1 MIKNSMEFYNGYRIF
16 EEDEQDNH
24 WQETVVK

>member
-1 MIKNSMEFYNGYRIF
+1 MEFYNGYRIF

>member
-1 MIKNSMEFYNGYRIF
+1 MEFYNEYLIF